1 MLFDIDLKA
10 YKLVDLSLEVVP
22 NQTTEG
28 RPFEVKEGRLGDGTL
43 KYDIVNTHTHV
54 GTHIES
60 PVHFYFKGKTCTDY
74 PLDHFMGKAT
84 LLKTDIEE
92 CAPRVTLDF
101 VKRQL
106 EPRRGSFEVLFVR
119 NDTPRNPLIFDMDCV
134 PYFAELGLKLFIF
147 DCTINFGQGLEDG
160 KTFHDLLLS
169 RDCLLVEFPANGQA
183 LDRDMFYL
191 FAMPLKIKGIDSSG
205 CRLFAVV
212 ER

>member
-1 MLFDIDLKA
+1 MVFDIDFKK

-22 NQTTEG
+22 NQKVEG

-60 PVHFYFKGKTCTDY
+60 PYHFYFKGNSCTDY
-74 PLDHFMGKAT
+74 PLEHFMGQAT
-84 LLKTDIEE
+84 LLKTDIAEDS
-92 CAPRVTLDF
+92 PTVTLDF
-101 VKRQL
+101 VKEQL
-106 EPRRGSFEVLFVR
+106 EPRRGSFEMLFVR
-119 NDTPRNPLIFDMDCV
+119 NDTPRRPLMFDLDCV
-134 PYFAELGLKLFIF
+134 PYFAELTLKLFAF
-147 DCTINFGQGLEDG
+147 DSTINFGEGAEAG

-169 RDCLLVEFPANGQA
+169 RDTLLVEFPDSAA
-183 LDRDMFYL
+183 DLDKDLFYL
-191 FAMPLKIKGIDSSG
+191 FAVPLKIKGIDSSG

>member
-74 PLDHFMGKAT
+74 SLDHFMGKAT

-106 EPRRGSFEVLFVR
+106 EPRRGSFEILFVR